1 MFLKKGEFMHPY
13 VTVIL
18 LTVAAILLLVTWILY
33 ENRKQK
39 KRVLRKIQRIYGK
52 VPEREYSAGD
62 LKNISH
68 YFLRK
73 KGDDFW
79 IDDITWNDLDMDRIY
94 MLINQTVSSPGEDV
108 LYDMLRRPVFCQ
120 EDIDRR
126 EKLIR
131 FFAENKEKREQ
142 MQILLSNVGKTWHG
156 SLSDTILALEDAPQV
171 KTGLHW
177 VMFALLIVTL
187 VGVLPFYPAPGFLL
201 FVLLST
207 VNVIYYYAGKDRQRI
222 GAFLDCF
229 SSFLCMLESAE
240 RMETADWPEISEQ
253 MEYIRKGKKALSGLK
268 KRVFFLTGR
277 NDASG
282 NPAQLFL
289 DYIRML
295 FHVDILIY
303 NGTLKTVQGKTQ
315 EIMLLLDNMGELDA
329 VISIA
334 SFRELLSLWCS
345 PCFCEEKGKHI
356 RLLAEDLYHPLIQ
369 EPVANTIETEGS
381 VLVTGSNAS
390 GKSTFL
396 KNIAINSILAQTVL
410 TCTCSHYEAPF
421 LKVMTSMALRDDLS
435 GGESYFIV
443 EIRSLKRILDESRKQ
458 EPLLCIIDEVLRGT
472 NTIER
477 IAASSRILSALNRDW
492 MLPFAAT
499 HDIELSYILDRQY
512 RNYHFEEEVQ
522 EHEVLFH
529 YLLKKGRATS
539 RNAIKLLSMLEYDPA
554 IVKGAEEAAADFE
567 QTGVWKPCVK
577 EGR

>member
-1 MFLKKGEFMHPY
+1 MGARFL
-13 VTVIL
+13 
-18 LTVAAILLLVTWILY
+18 
-33 ENRKQK
+33 
-39 KRVLRKIQRIYGK
+39 
-52 VPEREYSAGD
+52 
-62 LKNISH
+62 
-68 YFLRK
+68 
-73 KGDDFW
+73 

-108 LYDMLRRPVFCQ
+108 LYDMLRRPVFRQ

-156 SLSDTILALEDAPQV
+156 SLSDTILALEEAPQV
-171 KTGLHW
+171 NTGLHW

-187 VGVLPFYPAPGFLL
+187 VGVLPFYPALGFLL

-207 VNVIYYYAGKDRQRI
+207 VNVVYYYAGKDRQRI

-253 MEYIRKGKKALSGLK
+253 MEYIRKGKKGSFRIEKRSVFSSQEETIPQEIRPSFFWIISGC
-268 KRVFFLTGR
+268 F
-277 NDASG
+277 
-282 NPAQLFL
+282 
-289 DYIRML
+289 

-334 SFRELLSLWCS
+334 SFRELLPLWCS

-396 KNIAINSILAQTVL
+396 KNVAINSILAQTVL

-492 MLPFAAT
+492 ILPFAAT

-529 YLLKKGRATS
+529 YLLKKGKATS
-539 RNAIKLLSMLEYDPA
+539 RNAIKLLSMLEYDPV